1 LSVEESLEEST
12 SCEDAIPVKEAC
24 VPLTQDVT
32 VHSGVIWTGSAG
44 GPEET
49 AVLVGASS
57 RLQQDPVTTASGE
70 YRVTGEIVDA
80 DSVDL
85 PTGDAAQVVL
95 VYDLEQ
101 QGTVV
106 DVPTEVETRRTA
118 LGDAAEAAAIEQNDT
133 AAESLGGAQTGD
145 TGGEAGSGGDDDG
158 EAGDG
163 QDNAAEATTSAT
175 DDATAADG
183 SGPGVAVVL
192 LAVTGT
198 VLASRRRQ

>member
-1 LSVEESLEEST
+1 
-12 SCEDAIPVKEAC
+12 
-24 VPLTQDVT
+24 
-32 VHSGVIWTGSAG
+32 
-44 GPEET
+44 
-49 AVLVGASS
+49 
-57 RLQQDPVTTASGE
+57 
-70 YRVTGEIVDA
+70 VTGEIVDA

>member
-1 LSVEESLEEST
+1 MLNCTGNRVLYPIVSQYGLCPPSISSSSESPS
-12 SCEDAIPVKEAC
+12 SPSPPARR
-24 VPLTQDVT
+24 
-32 VHSGVIWTGSAG
+32 
-44 GPEET
+44 
-49 AVLVGASS
+49 AS
-57 RLQQDPVTTASGE
+57 PP
-70 YRVTGEIVDA
+70 
-80 DSVDL
+80 
-85 PTGDAAQVVL
+85 PT
-95 VYDLEQ
+95 
-101 QGTVV
+101 
-106 DVPTEVETRRTA
+106 
-118 LGDAAEAAAIEQNDT
+118 IEQNDT